1 MPLSRVADWYVLA
14 ELNALAAETVLTQQ
28 QIANAIGVSSR
39 TITNYLTGETRPKAG
54 MAAYF
59 AKACGATDKRA
70 DFLSHVI
77 KQLDNGGIVSD
88 LGTRNIF
95 IVERA
100 EATSGE
106 IFKWE
111 PLLIPGPCQ
120 IEQYHME
127 KVPERGSNPMQ
138 NWQRK
143 FRRYLTLANR
153 RPAPLTKILTSTNA
167 LRQLRDWKWGE
178 RQFDRLLEID
188 RRPNCEVRVLDGLH
202 QGMDHAFDIY
212 LPGGLPA
219 APPPFVYVET
229 IDQSRHIEEPEKI
242 SLYDDRGKGLWSF
255 GSRIGGRLDDW
266 IR

>member
-1 MPLSRVADWYVLA
+1 MPLSRVADWFVLA

-28 QIANAIGVSSR
+28 QIADEVGVSSR

-54 MAAYF
+54 LAAYF
-59 AKACGATDKRA
+59 AKACGATEKRA
-70 DFLSHVI
+70 DFLSHAI

-88 LGTRNIF
+88 VGTRNIF

-111 PLLIPGPCQ
+111 PWFIHGPCQ

-127 KVPERGSNPMQ
+127 KLPETTANLRR

-143 FRRYLTLANR
+143 LRRYLTLANR
-153 RPAPLTKILTSTNA
+153 RPAPVTKLLTSTNA
-167 LRQLRDWKWGE
+167 LRQLRGWEWGE
-178 RQFDRLLEID
+178 RQFNRLIEID
-188 RRPNCEVRVLDGLH
+188 KWPNCEIRVLDGLH
-202 QGMDHAFDIY
+202 QGIDHSFDIY
-212 LPGGLPA
+212 LPGELPD
-219 APPPFVYVET
+219 APPPFVFVEAL
-229 IDQSRHIEEPEKI
+229 DQSRHIEEPEKI
-242 SLYDDRGKGLWSF
+242 SLYDGRGKSMWSF

-266 IR
+266 IQ